1 MYEGLKEYLEEK
13 GYSQTRMAE
22 MLGVSLPYVNAI
34 LVGNKTLGKKNANKW
49 ANLFGLSEN
58 YLLTGKGS
66 PDPVQDAENKK
77 VAFQETIQKAN
88 RLVAVLNY
96 LVDEGRIENFYA
108 VAPILHVTDSV
119 IHKAINHDPEGQ
131 VDFVFVKLTE
141 TYRDISLPWLLTG
154 EGEMI
159 IEQDDEYRS
168 YMDAKLLEKDNRIE
182 ELENELS
189 DSANEIERLKSDLS
203 KANKLADARETTI
216 ETQKEFIAHLQ
227 KRLAELENNAATI
240 LDEEKIKKYPFK
252 IGSAEPNDTEPVRV

>member
-159 IEQDDEYRS
+159 IEKDDEYRS

-189 DSANEIERLKSDLS
+189 ESSKKIDWLNNELQHAKQTANDRQAAI
-203 KANKLADARETTI
+203 DAY
-216 ETQKEFIAHLQ
+216 KELVKHLQ
-227 KRLAELENNAATI
+227 KRLAELENNSATLI
-240 LDEEKIKKYPFK
+240 DEVEKFPFPV
-252 IGSAEPNDTEPVRV
+252 GSAEPNDTEPVRV